1 MSSVVGV
8 GSCAL
13 LCSGVTCGDL
23 NSGKAASRGQIF
35 INEKK
40 HSEQTGNMQTENMA
54 PRYKMMIHPSL
65 DQQLSVD
72 LKAKRGHEERLHFFL
87 PAGNGDTPRHDG
99 NGDSKWC
106 SCI

>member
-13 LCSGVTCGDL
+13 LSSGATIGDL
-23 NSGKAASRGQIF
+23 NSGKAVSRGQIF
-35 INEKK
+35 INGKK
-40 HSEQTGNMQTENMA
+40 HSEQTGDIQTKNIA
-54 PRYKMMIHPSL
+54 KRYKMIIHPSL

-72 LKAKRGHEERLHFFL
+72 LKAKRGHEELLHFFI
-87 PAGNGDTPRHDG
+87 PDGNGDTPRHG
-99 NGDSKWC
+99 GAGDSKWC